1 MAPVCRLLTSL
12 ATRNTSKVS
21 VGGVAKGRICVVE
34 TPLCKSKVFHVTLR
48 HWQYDLREVTI
59 DRVETSRDGKRALVE
74 ATLTEGGELLAADG
88 GVIDSY
94 RATFTQEYEMRLC
107 GGRGWRL
114 VASKLVF

>member
-1 MAPVCRLLTSL
+1 
-12 ATRNTSKVS
+12 
-21 VGGVAKGRICVVE
+21 VE

-48 HWQYDLREVTI
+48 HWRYDLREVTI